1 MRIGL
6 LCTSALW
13 FGGEDEAISV
23 EDIVT
28 EARQVRDD
36 GLSGYWIPEQWDT
49 EPISLISM
57 LAPLVPDIEMVASV
71 IPILSRHPLI
81 AAQETVTVQLLTG
94 GRFTLAL
101 GVGHKD
107 TARKRWGCDFEHPVA
122 RLREYLSIV
131 LPLVREG
138 HVEFSGE
145 IYSST
150 ARLRRCRPWPET
162 SVLVGAMGPN
172 MLRVAGQVADGTV
185 TWLCGLGGLRDHVVP
200 TITAAAA
207 EAGRSRP
214 RVAAMLPLCVTADE
228 AGARQRIAAAWAPYQ
243 MRATYQNAL
252 ARSGATDAGA
262 ISLVGSPSAVS
273 NALDEFAEAGVTD
286 FVAVPMSASEREL
299 EDSRSVLREAS
310 KRLGEAGKHLSVVS

>member
-13 FGGEDEAISV
+13 FGDKDEDINV
-23 EDIVT
+23 EDIVA
-28 EARQVRDD
+28 EAQRVRDD
-36 GLSGYWIPEQWDT
+36 GLSGYWVPQQWDT

-57 LAPLVPDIEMVASV
+57 LAPQVPDIEMVASV
-71 IPILSRHPLI
+71 IPIHSRHPLI
-81 AAQETVTVQLLTG
+81 AAQETVTVQMLTG

-122 RLREYLSIV
+122 RLQEYLGIV

-138 HVEFSGE
+138 RVEFSGE

-162 SVLVGAMGPN
+162 NVLVGAMGPN
-172 MLRVAGQVADGTV
+172 MLRLAGQVADGTV
-185 TWLCGLGGLRDHVVP
+185 TWLCGLAGLRDHVVP

-207 EAGRSRP
+207 EAGRPSP
-214 RVAAMLPLCVTADE
+214 RVVAMLPLCVTADE
-228 AGARQRIAAAWAPYQ
+228 ADARQRIAAAWAPYQ
-243 MRATYQNAL
+243 MRATYQKAL
-252 ARSGATDAGA
+252 ARSGATDAGV
-262 ISLVGSPSAVS
+262 ISLAGSSAAVS
-273 NALDEFAEAGVTD
+273 DALDEFAAAGVTD
-286 FVAVPMSASEREL
+286 FVAVPMAASEREL
-299 EDSRSVLREAS
+299 DDIRSVLREAS
-310 KRLGEAGKHLSVVS
+310 KRLGVAS